1 MVQSSSSSLFSIP
14 SRLLIPF
21 VVTLAL
27 FEVYRNFTSM
37 IEISTFR
44 GYGEDGSGDLPTR
57 IISSLGSGGGLGGN
71 TTSTTTMRKKKEI
84 IVAYAVSIT
93 HFTMAKEDEGE
104 FKMLDRAAV
113 LHKSIKLAM
122 EKSITYD
129 YHLYAFVHPDA
140 IECIPIMTSFG
151 YRVQVRDTPFNIS
164 DIKNPELIEAQGNGC
179 CDEKEY
185 LKLYSYLLSD
195 YPVVVHLDLD
205 TIVLRPMDDLFDI
218 MTTKTTAKTKT
229 KTSLKEDDIERF
241 AQTSTMWMKQN
252 NNNTGINNKTI
263 QWSSSSSSSSLSLST
278 KNKIL
283 TKPEQINFMF
293 TRDYNMVDPPRKEV
307 YQIGVQGGFL
317 VIRPNQRD
325 FDRMVNIILSG
336 GHGFDGGEGWGGREL
351 AYGGYYGAGTIQG
364 LASFYY
370 DYYENSTRS
379 VELNKC
385 YYNTMVDNRY
395 HFDKDLKKNVCRTTE
410 DTCENCRETNLEKI
424 YTAHFT
430 VCGKPEWCHTW
441 DPKKS
446 EEGRLCGALFREWHK
461 VRLSLEIDW
470 MKRFDGYVPKL
481 NGVNPTE
488 SREKYLESNL
498 MGHCKDG
505 NYIPLRY
512 PNSDGRRY
520 AVDLIT

>member
-1 MVQSSSSSLFSIP
+1 
-14 SRLLIPF
+14 
-21 VVTLAL
+21 
-27 FEVYRNFTSM
+27 M

-57 IISSLGSGGGLGGN
+57 MISLLGRGGGGGGN

-113 LHKSIKLAM
+113 LHKSIQLAM

-218 MTTKTTAKTKT
+218 MTTKTKAKT
-229 KTSLKEDDIERF
+229 KTSLKEDNIERF

-252 NNNTGINNKTI
+252 NNNTGINNKTYSGHRHRYQQKI
-263 QWSSSSSSSSLSLST
+263 RSLQNQNKSILCLQEIIIWSIHHVRKFIRLVSKVDFLLYD
-278 KNKIL
+278 
-283 TKPEQINFMF
+283 QIN
-293 TRDYNMVDPPRKEV
+293 VIL
-307 YQIGVQGGFL
+307 IG
-317 VIRPNQRD
+317 
-325 FDRMVNIILSG
+325 
-336 GHGFDGGEGWGGREL
+336 W
-351 AYGGYYGAGTIQG
+351 
-364 LASFYY
+364 
-370 DYYENSTRS
+370 S
-379 VELNKC
+379 V
-385 YYNTMVDNRY
+385 
-395 HFDKDLKKNVCRTTE
+395 
-410 DTCENCRETNLEKI
+410 
-424 YTAHFT
+424 
-430 VCGKPEWCHTW
+430 
-441 DPKKS
+441 
-446 EEGRLCGALFREWHK
+446 
-461 VRLSLEIDW
+461 
-470 MKRFDGYVPKL
+470 
-481 NGVNPTE
+481 
-488 SREKYLESNL
+488 
-498 MGHCKDG
+498 
-505 NYIPLRY
+505 
-512 PNSDGRRY
+512 
-520 AVDLIT
+520 